1 MGRRISKNQLTVN
14 NLNQVII
21 NKKYPLSKLIVSDHD
36 HFNFHIGRKHT
47 HAVIRKQYWI
57 PSCRG
62 LIRTVLNECLHCKKM
77 SAKPRNPLT
86 SDLPKERFTINEKP
100 FSKTGINYFGPIY
113 VKTSKRTRSTQGNKT
128 RYGVLFTCLTTRA
141 IHLEVAGDLSTDS
154 FIMSL

>member
-1 MGRRISKNQLTVN
+1 
-14 NLNQVII
+14 
-21 NKKYPLSKLIVSDHD
+21 
-36 HFNFHIGRKHT
+36 
-47 HAVIRKQYWI
+47 
-57 PSCRG
+57 
-62 LIRTVLNECLHCKKM
+62 M
-77 SAKPRNPLT
+77 SAKPRNPFT

-113 VKTSKRTRSTQGNKT
+113 VKTSKRTRSTQGNKK

>member
-113 VKTSKRTRSTQGNKT
+113 VKHRKELDQLKEIKKDMGYYSH
-128 RYGVLFTCLTTRA
+128 V
-141 IHLEVAGDLSTDS
+141 
-154 FIMSL
+154 